1 MERETIILEVEVGR
15 AEDLR
20 EALSKR
26 AYIDIVTL
34 SREERKKRKSCPCCK
49 RKFSREII
57 YYVSDQVLEGLLAM
71 LEKHAIAK
79 SLVITNKKRRADR
92 LPPVEL
98 ERAVDFG
105 YLAFERAK
113 HLGLVSE
120 FMDGSRETYH
130 LTSAAFAFL
139 SDKAPLSPGTVVL
152 LDGEVVDSF
161 GEIALDGVRFKDR
174 VRRDEVLK
182 HIKRAVKNVP
192 KHVVEFIEQGQMSL
206 V

>member
-1 MERETIILEVEVGR
+1 MKRETFIIEVDAGR
-15 AEDLR
+15 AEDLKD
-20 EALSKR
+20 ALSKR
-26 AYIDIVTL
+26 DYIDIVTL
-34 SREERKKRKSCPCCK
+34 TRDERKKRKSCPLCK

-57 YYVSDQVLEGLLAM
+57 YYVSEPVLEGLLAM

-98 ERAVDFG
+98 ERAVEFG

-113 HLGLVSE
+113 HLGLVAE
-120 FMDGSRETYH
+120 FMDGSRETH
-130 LTSAAFAFL
+130 FLTSAAFSFL
-139 SDKAPLSPGTVVL
+139 SEKAPLSPGTVVL

-161 GEIALDGVRFKDR
+161 GEITLEGVRFKDR
-174 VRRDEVLK
+174 VYRDRVLRQ
-182 HIKRAVKNVP
+182 IKRALKNVP